1 MDCSRSPAPAAAR
14 PELLLHLIVG
24 LGGTPSSPQRQSP
37 FSHPMMRPAIA
48 TAARSRRRWLQLVV
62 LVSVLAFIAL
72 LAYGLR
78 TSGAS
83 TAIDES
89 LAREEAP
96 PAPGFSLPILE
107 SGTLPPGLAGRL
119 EGAFADGQLSLDE
132 LEGVPVLLNFW
143 ASWCIPCREEA
154 PLLQEG
160 WRRYGRQGVL
170 FLGLDMQDL
179 TGDARDFLR
188 EFSISYPTIREPSNG
203 VARTYGVTGIPETF
217 FIAPDGNIVSHVIGV
232 ISEEQLAAGVAAAKS
247 GEVVGALEGGDIRP
261 QR

>member
-1 MDCSRSPAPAAAR
+1 MPRLVA
-14 PELLLHLIVG
+14 L
-24 LGGTPSSPQRQSP
+24 
-37 FSHPMMRPAIA
+37 AI
-48 TAARSRRRWLQLVV
+48 
-62 LVSVLAFIAL
+62 VLAFIAL
-72 LAYGLR
+72 LAYGLL
-78 TSGAS
+78 TSGTS

-107 SGTLPPGLAGRL
+107 RGTLPPALAQRL
-119 EGAFADGQLSLDE
+119 EAAFADGQLSLDE
-132 LEGVPVLLNFW
+132 LEGTPVLLNFW

-179 TGDARDFLR
+179 TEDARDFLR
-188 EFSISYPTIREPSNG
+188 EFSITYPTIREPLNE
-203 VARTYGVTGIPETF
+203 VARSYGTTGVPETF
-217 FIAPDGNIVSHVIGV
+217 FISGEGRIVNHVTGV
-232 ISEEQLAAGVAAAKS
+232 LAEEQLAAGVAAARS
-247 GEVVGALEGGDIRP
+247 GRVVGAVEGGDIRP

>member
-1 MDCSRSPAPAAAR
+1 MSPASA
-14 PELLLHLIVG
+14 
-24 LGGTPSSPQRQSP
+24 TSDSSPRRAS
-37 FSHPMMRPAIA
+37 RLVALTVVIA
-48 TAARSRRRWLQLVV
+48 FV
-62 LVSVLAFIAL
+62 AL
-72 LAYGLR
+72 LAYGLL
-78 TSGAS
+78 TSAAS

-89 LAREEAP
+89 LARDEAP

-132 LEGVPVLLNFW
+132 LEGIPVLLNFW

-179 TGDARDFLR
+179 TEDARDFLR
-188 EFSISYPTIREPSNG
+188 EFSITYPTIREPLNE
-203 VARTYGVTGIPETF
+203 VARTYGTTGVPETF
-217 FIAPDGNIVSHVIGV
+217 FISGEGQIVSHVTGV
-232 ISEEQLAAGVAAAKS
+232 LSEEQLAAGVAAAKS